1 MLTADELRQIRRL
14 HLQASRKVSS
24 PFSGEYRSAFRGQ
37 GMEFEEVRPY
47 LPGNDVRRIDWNVTA
62 RTGQPFI
69 KEFREERQLTLM
81 LVLDLSA
88 STLFGSGG
96 RDGRTTKRLQI
107 ARLAGALAFAA
118 IRTGDRVGMITFTD
132 RIDSYLPPRRS
143 RGHVWAVV
151 RAAFEH
157 TGRAHRRTDLRSVFE
172 GVAGLVKR
180 RSVVCVASDFLSET
194 PFDRELAILSR
205 RHNTNGFL
213 VHDPLE
219 RAVPPVGLVEI
230 EDAETGRRRVID
242 TSAVDP
248 QRSVEARIQQLRRL
262 GVRARSIGTDED
274 PFALLIA
281 HFRTLER
288 MR

>member
-1 MLTADELRQIRRL
+1 
-14 HLQASRKVSS
+14 
-24 PFSGEYRSAFRGQ
+24 
-37 GMEFEEVRPY
+37 
-47 LPGNDVRRIDWNVTA
+47 
-62 RTGQPFI
+62 
-69 KEFREERQLTLM
+69 M

-157 TGRAHRRTDLRSVFE
+157 TGRAHRRTGSALRLRGRGRAREAAQRRVRRQRLPERDPVRIASSPSSR
-172 GVAGLVKR
+172 GATTRTASSSTIRSSAACRLSGSSRSRMRRPAG
-180 RSVVCVASDFLSET
+180 A
-194 PFDRELAILSR
+194 
-205 RHNTNGFL
+205 
-213 VHDPLE
+213 
-219 RAVPPVGLVEI
+219 
-230 EDAETGRRRVID
+230 RVID
-242 TSAVDP
+242 TSAIDP

>member
-132 RIDSYLPPRRS
+132 RVDSYLPPRRS
-143 RGHVWAVV
+143 RGHVWAMC
-151 RAAFEH
+151 AAFEH

-180 RSVVCVASDFLSET
+180 RSVVCIASDFLSEA
-194 PFDRELAILSR
+194 PFDRELAILAAPQHER
-205 RHNTNGFL
+205 FL

-219 RAVPPVGLVEI
+219 RAVPPVGARRI
-230 EDAETGRRRVID
+230 EDAETGR
-242 TSAVDP
+242 A
-248 QRSVEARIQQLRRL
+248 
-262 GVRARSIGTDED
+262 G
-274 PFALLIA
+274 
-281 HFRTLER
+281 
-288 MR
+288 